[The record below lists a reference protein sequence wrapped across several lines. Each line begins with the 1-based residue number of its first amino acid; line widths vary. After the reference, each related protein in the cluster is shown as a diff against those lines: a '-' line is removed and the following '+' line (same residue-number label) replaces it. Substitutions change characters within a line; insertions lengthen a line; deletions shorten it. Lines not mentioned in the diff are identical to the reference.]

1 MDSMDKSEIADI
13 FEEIAVLLELKGE
26 NPFKAR
32 AYVNGARV
40 LGNYEGDLGKLA
52 AEDRLEELPG
62 IGGAL
67 HQKIVELV
75 KTGRLKYYEERR
87 ASVPEGLL
95 GLLDVPS
102 LGPKKIKAL
111 HEKLGVTSVAD
122 LEKACREH
130 RVRELAGFG
139 AKTEEKLLAGIAQ

>member
-1 MDSMDKSEIADI
+1 MDKSEIADI

-40 LGNYEGDLGKLA
+40 LSNYEGDLGKLV
-52 AEDRLEELPG
+52 AEDKREDLPG
-62 IGGAL
+62 IGEAL

-75 KTGRLKYYEERR
+75 KTGRLNYYEELR

-95 GLLDVPS
+95 GMLDIPS
-102 LGPKKIKAL
+102 LGAKKIKAL
-111 HEKLGVTSVAD
+111 H
-122 LEKACREH
+122 
-130 RVRELAGFG
+130 
-139 AKTEEKLLAGIAQ
+139 